1 MRALVVEVAAP
12 PHAWKVE
19 SGGEVQ
25 PAPAGYYTSLV
36 KGCEAANPY
45 RPNGIDLAGVTICR
59 WWGWGACCTLRGQ
72 LHLYVVGAPHRP
84 SCMQESQIWQ
94 QSLTRS

>member
-1 MRALVVEVAAP
+1 MADLIVATHAAAVAAVGASFARLRACVVQAAAP

-36 KGCEAANPY
+36 HCYEAKNPHG
-45 RPNGIDLAGVTICR
+45 PTG
-59 WWGWGACCTLRGQ
+59 
-72 LHLYVVGAPHRP
+72 
-84 SCMQESQIWQ
+84 
-94 QSLTRS
+94 

>member
-1 MRALVVEVAAP
+1 MCGCGSRTPSCMEGRVWRRGP
-12 PHAWKVE
+12 PART
-19 SGGEVQ
+19 
-25 PAPAGYYTSLV
+25 GYYTSLV